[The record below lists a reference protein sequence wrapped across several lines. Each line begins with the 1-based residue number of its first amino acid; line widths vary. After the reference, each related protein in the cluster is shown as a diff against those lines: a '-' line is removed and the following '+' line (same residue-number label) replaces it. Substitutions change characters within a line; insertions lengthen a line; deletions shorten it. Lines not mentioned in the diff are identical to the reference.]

1 MLVVHAALT
10 REFRL
15 APAAVTRVKAG
26 DRKHARAVDEHLG
39 LICVMLHEHHVG
51 EDTILWPT
59 LRARLPAV
67 DRRLLD
73 KTEDQHAGINSS
85 LERVED
91 RRQRWLAQPD
101 HDRGG
106 ALASELQTLCQ
117 LVIQHLKD
125 EENDV
130 LPRAAAYLS
139 EPEWR
144 AISESVSVLSRKAM
158 LIGFGMCCYRADPKV
173 TGQMLV
179 ALPAP
184 VRLIAPPIARRMYA
198 RHAARIHGTRR
209 P

>member
-1 MLVVHAALT
+1 
-10 REFRL
+10 
-15 APAAVTRVKAG
+15 
-26 DRKHARAVDEHLG
+26 
-39 LICVMLHEHHVG
+39 MLHEHHVG

-91 RRQRWLAQPD
+91 RRHRWLAQPD
-101 HDRGG
+101 HDRGS